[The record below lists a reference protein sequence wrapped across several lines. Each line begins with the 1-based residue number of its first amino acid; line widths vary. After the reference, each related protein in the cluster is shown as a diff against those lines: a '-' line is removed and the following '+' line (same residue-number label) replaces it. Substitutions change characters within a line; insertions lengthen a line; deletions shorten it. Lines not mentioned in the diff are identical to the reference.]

1 MTIPTFS
8 GLEPLRIFPG
18 SNFVNIGERTNI
30 TGSAQ
35 FRRLIKE
42 GNYAEAVRVAR
53 QQVENGAQ
61 AIDVNVDEGLIDG
74 VQAMRTFLN
83 LIAAEPDIAKVPV
96 MVDSSKFAVIETGL
110 KCLQGKGI
118 ANSISLK
125 EGEDEFLRQARIVKR
140 LGASVVVMCF
150 DEQGQADSYE
160 RRIEIAQRVYD
171 LLTRKVGFAAHDII
185 IDPNILTVATGMTEH
200 ARYAIDYI
208 AAVKWIKGNLPGV
221 LVSGGVSNISF
232 SFRGNEPVREAM
244 HTAFL
249 YHAIQAGM
257 DMGIVNAG
265 QIGVYDEIPKELLEH
280 VEDVLFDR
288 RPDATERLVT
298 LAESFR
304 GDGKQ
309 AKVQDLAW
317 RKEPVNER
325 LRHALVHGV
334 TDFIEEDTEES
345 RKELLDPVKVIEG
358 PLMAGMTVVGD
369 LFGSGKMFLPQVV
382 KSARVMKKAVAYLEP
397 FLEEY
402 KKNNPAEKEVL
413 KDSFGVPIQ
422 TTRDDGP
429 KKVLLATVKGD
440 VHDIGKNIV
449 GVILACNGWQ
459 VIDLGVMVHSATI
472 LKTAREMKVDV
483 IGLSGLITP
492 SLDEMAS
499 VAKDLEREHFD
510 TPLLIGGATT
520 SRVHTAVRIAPHYSK
535 PVVHIIDASRCV
547 PAVSELLSPETHD
560 SFVKRIAEE
569 YETVREH
576 YANSQREK
584 EIIPIAE
591 AREKHFS
598 IDWAA
603 EPPVAPRST
612 GLFTFRNFPLADL
625 LPYLDWTPFFQAW
638 ELAGKYP
645 KILTDP
651 VVGAEA
657 SKLHADAVKLLDRI
671 IKERWFTA
679 HGVVGIWPA
688 NAAGDDIEV
697 YKDEKRTEVIG
708 TFHTLRQQSKKAPG
722 VPYTG
727 NADFIAPKGSGVPDW
742 IGAFA
747 VTTGHGVEEKAQELE
762 AAGDDY
768 SAILCKALGD
778 RLAEAFAEK
787 MHETVRKE
795 LWGYAHSEALSNEEL
810 IREKY
815 DGVRPAAGYPA
826 CPDHTEKPEIF
837 RLLEATKHTGIEL
850 TEGLAMYPTAAV
862 SGWYFAHP
870 RSKYFGVGRVGK
882 DQIEDLARRKGQTR
896 EWMERWLGSNLG
908 YDPT

>member
-125 EGEDEFLRQARIVKR
+125 EGEEEFLRQARIVKR

-208 AAVKWIKGNLPGV
+208 AAVKWIKQNLPGV

-317 RKEPVNER
+317 RKEPVNDR
-325 LRHALVHGV
+325 LRHALVHGI
-334 TDFIEEDTEES
+334 TDFIVEDTEEA
-345 RKELLDPVKVIEG
+345 RKELKDPVKVIEG

-369 LFGSGKMFLPQVV
+369 LFGAGKMFLPQVV

-402 KKNNPAEKEVL
+402 KKN
-413 KDSFGVPIQ
+413 
-422 TTRDDGP
+422 
-429 KKVLLATVKGD
+429 
-440 VHDIGKNIV
+440 
-449 GVILACNGWQ
+449 
-459 VIDLGVMVHSATI
+459 
-472 LKTAREMKVDV
+472 
-483 IGLSGLITP
+483 
-492 SLDEMAS
+492 
-499 VAKDLEREHFD
+499 
-510 TPLLIGGATT
+510 
-520 SRVHTAVRIAPHYSK
+520 
-535 PVVHIIDASRCV
+535 
-547 PAVSELLSPETHD
+547 
-560 SFVKRIAEE
+560 
-569 YETVREH
+569 
-576 YANSQREK
+576 
-584 EIIPIAE
+584 
-591 AREKHFS
+591 
-598 IDWAA
+598 
-603 EPPVAPRST
+603 
-612 GLFTFRNFPLADL
+612 
-625 LPYLDWTPFFQAW
+625 
-638 ELAGKYP
+638 
-645 KILTDP
+645 
-651 VVGAEA
+651 
-657 SKLHADAVKLLDRI
+657 
-671 IKERWFTA
+671 
-679 HGVVGIWPA
+679 
-688 NAAGDDIEV
+688 
-697 YKDEKRTEVIG
+697 
-708 TFHTLRQQSKKAPG
+708 
-722 VPYTG
+722 
-727 NADFIAPKGSGVPDW
+727 
-742 IGAFA
+742 
-747 VTTGHGVEEKAQELE
+747 
-762 AAGDDY
+762 
-768 SAILCKALGD
+768 
-778 RLAEAFAEK
+778 
-787 MHETVRKE
+787 
-795 LWGYAHSEALSNEEL
+795 
-810 IREKY
+810 
-815 DGVRPAAGYPA
+815 
-826 CPDHTEKPEIF
+826 
-837 RLLEATKHTGIEL
+837 
-850 TEGLAMYPTAAV
+850 
-862 SGWYFAHP
+862 
-870 RSKYFGVGRVGK
+870 
-882 DQIEDLARRKGQTR
+882 
-896 EWMERWLGSNLG
+896 
-908 YDPT
+908 